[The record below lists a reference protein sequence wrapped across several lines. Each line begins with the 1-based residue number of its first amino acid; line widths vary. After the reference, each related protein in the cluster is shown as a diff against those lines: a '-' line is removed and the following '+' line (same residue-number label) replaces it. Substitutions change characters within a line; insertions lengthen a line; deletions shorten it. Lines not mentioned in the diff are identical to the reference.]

1 MVGVDGL
8 VIIGAS
14 QREVSLQTMEPLH
27 SRQEQVAAAL
37 QRARSEGRCAGAVL
51 LATCNRFEVVADL
64 GDASADE
71 LHRDLFG
78 DLEVPTLRRSDAAAV
93 SHLIR
98 VAAGLESLVLGE
110 DQILGQVGQAFR
122 ESEAN
127 GLLGKRLHMVY
138 SRVMR
143 AARKARQS
151 RPVVSAP
158 RSVAELAA
166 RVARRAGARVAIVG
180 AGATAQ
186 TAAESLREL
195 GASALHFANRT
206 ASHAQRLAKHF
217 DGTAGTIDALL
228 ATPPDVDA
236 VIVAISGRTLKLPV
250 ANMPSLQAVV
260 DISQPAVVVGLED
273 HPAVQHHD
281 LDTLAQS
288 ERRHEQ
294 ALDEWR
300 ERAAGLAEDEAAR
313 IWREVEQGQVDLGQ
327 LLDLHVENATAEAD
341 RALRGKLREL
351 TPDMAGEVRR
361 LAERVARRNAHLHLS
376 DVRHFAKP

>member
-1 MVGVDGL
+1 M
-8 VIIGAS
+8 S
-14 QREVSLQTMEPLH
+14 RSLQ
-27 SRQEQVAAAL
+27 
-37 QRARSEGRCAGAVL
+37 
-51 LATCNRFEVVADL
+51 
-64 GDASADE
+64 
-71 LHRDLFG
+71 
-78 DLEVPTLRRSDAAAV
+78 RRSDAAAV
-93 SHLIR
+93 SHLVR

-122 ESEAN
+122 ESEAS

-180 AGATAQ
+180 AGTTAQ
-186 TAAESLREL
+186 TAAESLRDL
-195 GASALHFANRT
+195 GAGALHFANRT
-206 ASHAQRLAKHF
+206 AAHAQRLAQHF
-217 DGTAGTIDALL
+217 DGTSGTIDAML

-260 DISQPAVVVGLED
+260 DISQPTVVTGLD
-273 HPAVQHHD
+273 GHPRVRFLD
-281 LDTLAQS
+281 LDGLARCEQQ
-288 ERRHEQ
+288 HEQ
-294 ALDEWR
+294 ALQDWQR
-300 ERAAGLAEDEAAR
+300 RGAAGAVEAATA
-313 IWREVEQGQVDLGQ
+313 IWTALRKGEVDLGQ
-327 LLDLHVENATAEAD
+327 LLELHVENASAEVE
-341 RALRGKLREL
+341 RALRGKLRALE
-351 TPDMAGEVRR
+351 PQMAEEVRR

-376 DVRHFAKP
+376 DVRHFAQS